1 MIYENNRHYH
11 CRRAEEEFKLGCQAQ
26 HPKVRSS
33 HLKLFDLH
41 VRCFLKADDTAEFDV
56 AASAIR
62 RPIGRDP
69 FYGRVR
75 SGERSDATAPKA
87 SSSHDTLRQ

>member
-11 CRRAEEEFKLGCQAQ
+11 RRRAQQEFKLGCQAQ

-41 VRCFLKADDTAEFDV
+41 ARCFLKGDESAECDV
-56 AASAIR
+56 VASAIR
-62 RPIGRDP
+62 RPMARDP
-69 FYGRVR
+69 SHGRVR
-75 SGERSDATAPKA
+75 RGEPV
-87 SSSHDTLRQ
+87 

>member
-11 CRRAEEEFKLGCQAQ
+11 RRRAEQEFKLGCQAQ

-41 VRCFLKADDTAEFDV
+41 VRCFLKAGETAEFDV
-56 AASAIR
+56 AGTAIG
-62 RPIGRDP
+62 RPMGRDP
-69 FYGRVR
+69 FHGRVR
-75 SGERSDATAPKA
+75 RGEPV
-87 SSSHDTLRQ
+87 

>member
-1 MIYENNRHYH
+1 MIYENNRHFH
-11 CRRAEEEFKLGCQAQ
+11 CRRAEQEFKLGCQAQ
-26 HPKVRSS
+26 HPKARSS

-41 VRCFLKADDTAEFDV
+41 VRCFLKTDDRAAFDV
-56 AASAIR
+56 AASASG

-75 SGERSDATAPKA
+75 SGEPV
-87 SSSHDTLRQ
+87 